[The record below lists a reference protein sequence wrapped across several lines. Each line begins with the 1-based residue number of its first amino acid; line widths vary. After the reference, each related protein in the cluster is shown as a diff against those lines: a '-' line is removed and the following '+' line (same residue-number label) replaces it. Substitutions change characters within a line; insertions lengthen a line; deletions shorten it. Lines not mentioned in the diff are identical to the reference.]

1 MPHGSPSYTTNSGEL
16 VRRRENAG
24 WSQREFAAKCKAAG
38 RTVDASQIARYE
50 TGQSTPRP
58 AALAVMA
65 EVLKCQ
71 PDDLVIR
78 TAVSA

>member
-1 MPHGSPSYTTNSGEL
+1 MPHGSPSYTTNGAEL

-24 WSQREFAAKCKAAG
+24 WSQREFAAQCKAAG
-38 RTVDASQIARYE
+38 RAVDASQIARYE
-50 TGQSTPRP
+50 NEQSTPRP

-78 TAVSA
+78 AAVSA